1 MKITAIVSNK
11 FRPKRTFYKNK
22 NELYNTPALT
32 AVLDGSENWIIKAGD
47 ARRIIAIEMKYIG
60 GK

>member
-1 MKITAIVSNK
+1 
-11 FRPKRTFYKNK
+11 
-22 NELYNTPALT
+22 
-32 AVLDGSENWIIKAGD
+32 VLDGSENWIIKAGD